1 MTVAVIGGGIAGIMA
16 ALSLA
21 DRGTSVT
28 LIEEKETPG
37 GHMVEIADCVSGFE
51 PKLIEAEANPL
62 IEIITGTTIEKVDG
76 VAGNFTI
83 TLSNGSTINASSIIL
98 ATGYEP
104 FDPSI
109 WSRYHLENPNVYT
122 SLEFE
127 RVISLSS
134 PTGGKLPDNINKI
147 GFIQCIGSREPDVNP
162 LCSSVCCMYTANEV
176 KTLLARNP
184 DVEVY
189 VFYMDLRVA
198 GRDAKTIEKLKAEGV
213 NYIRTRIPEVITDNG
228 NICVQ
233 YENVKEGRLERLDLD
248 AVVLAVGLLPSK
260 STQKISELTGVELD
274 EDGYIKVSDGV
285 KTSVDGIYAAGCV
298 STPLRISDSVIQAEA
313 AATLAAED
321 LSPQAKSIPEIEI
334 SGDPVIGA
342 VILTDGLAEYLDLE
356 RLKAGI
362 KDLAASLEEAATLQE
377 LESKIG
383 SLVTAGSNRIIVAGL
398 SHRKHEEMV
407 RDMAERAGLNRYL
420 VEIANIREHAAWVH
434 PRDEATTKSIDLIR
448 MAAAKLKRLSPIEVA
463 RLPVTQKALVIGGG
477 IAGMRASLEI
487 ASNGIGVY
495 LVERE
500 DKLGGGAPDE
510 VVSDLI
516 GQVES
521 NALIE
526 VMTSTEIDQIDGFV
540 GNFTARVG
548 DSTLEFGAIVI
559 ATGASPF
566 DPAGRYGHGSDSKVI
581 TQAELDPGI
590 DAKAVA
596 MIQCD
601 SSMVASIEMVA
612 NALEIR
618 KNNPQTEV
626 FVLCEDVKTYGIYE
640 KLYRDARASGVIFLR
655 YEPDNPPVYEDGI
668 VSVFD
673 TMLGDE
679 VQIRPDLVVLGGG
692 VDPAPVSDRL
702 KIAFNFRLKLDDAGY
717 IFTLS
722 NQPEVSLYPL
732 DTVIDGI
739 YVCGN
744 AKRPVTPEEALRDA
758 IGAAGRALR
767 VLKSTSIQGKGEI
780 AKVSQ
785 TACIAC
791 ETCVDLC
798 PYKAVR
804 MVYDRAEIISG
815 LCRGCGVCA
824 SECPAKAIQ
833 VGCFS
838 DDEILAQL
846 EEVLGVIS

>member
-62 IEIITGTTIEKVDG
+62 IEIITGATIEKVDG
-76 VAGNFTI
+76 SAGNFTI

-313 AATLAAED
+313 AAALAAED

-342 VILTDGLAEYLDLE
+342 VLLTDGLAEYLDLE

-487 ASNGIGVY
+487 ASNG
-495 LVERE
+495 
-500 DKLGGGAPDE
+500 
-510 VVSDLI
+510 
-516 GQVES
+516 
-521 NALIE
+521 
-526 VMTSTEIDQIDGFV
+526 
-540 GNFTARVG
+540 
-548 DSTLEFGAIVI
+548 
-559 ATGASPF
+559 
-566 DPAGRYGHGSDSKVI
+566 
-581 TQAELDPGI
+581 
-590 DAKAVA
+590 
-596 MIQCD
+596 
-601 SSMVASIEMVA
+601 
-612 NALEIR
+612 
-618 KNNPQTEV
+618 
-626 FVLCEDVKTYGIYE
+626 
-640 KLYRDARASGVIFLR
+640 
-655 YEPDNPPVYEDGI
+655 
-668 VSVFD
+668 
-673 TMLGDE
+673 
-679 VQIRPDLVVLGGG
+679 
-692 VDPAPVSDRL
+692 
-702 KIAFNFRLKLDDAGY
+702 
-717 IFTLS
+717 
-722 NQPEVSLYPL
+722 
-732 DTVIDGI
+732 
-739 YVCGN
+739 
-744 AKRPVTPEEALRDA
+744 
-758 IGAAGRALR
+758 
-767 VLKSTSIQGKGEI
+767 
-780 AKVSQ
+780 
-785 TACIAC
+785 
-791 ETCVDLC
+791 
-798 PYKAVR
+798 
-804 MVYDRAEIISG
+804 
-815 LCRGCGVCA
+815 
-824 SECPAKAIQ
+824 
-833 VGCFS
+833 
-838 DDEILAQL
+838 
-846 EEVLGVIS
+846 